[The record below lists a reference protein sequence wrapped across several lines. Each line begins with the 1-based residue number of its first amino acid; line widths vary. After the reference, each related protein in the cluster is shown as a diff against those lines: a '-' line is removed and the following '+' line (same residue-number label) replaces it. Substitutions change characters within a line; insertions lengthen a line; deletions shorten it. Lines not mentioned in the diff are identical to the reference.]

1 MKADAREASL
11 DRREQALADRLSQA
25 EATDAAAQHRDD
37 ISDARDLRSD
47 NRDDALDRARSV
59 QEGFSYDPDKPGSNA
74 AALDRKHA
82 KGDRLASQDDRAA
95 STEDLGDP
103 EAH

>member
-1 MKADAREASL
+1 M
-11 DRREQALADRLSQA
+11 
-25 EATDAAAQHRDD
+25 
-37 ISDARDLRSD
+37 
-47 NRDDALDRARSV
+47 